1 MLRLGWFS
9 TGRGE
14 GSRGFLTLIQRQIES
29 GYLDVALEFVF
40 SNRERGEA
48 EGSDLFFKLVDDYG
62 LRLITLSSGR
72 YRREHGGGPI
82 SNHRGPFHQEVL
94 RLISGMELD
103 LCVLA
108 GYMLI
113 TSPEMCRRY
122 PMINL
127 HPALPEGP
135 AGTWQQVI
143 WRLIEEKAV
152 ESGVMVHEATEIVDT
167 GPVLTYCSFPIRGT
181 TFDLLWREAA
191 RGTIDD
197 LRAKGEDQPL
207 FRAIRREGLRR
218 EGPLLV
224 ETLRALARG
233 RLTLAGDNVLG
244 VTGATP
250 AGECL
255 DEEVERFLR
264 ANEA

>member
-14 GSRGFLTLIQRQIES
+14 GSIGFLELIHRQIES
-29 GYLDVALEFVF
+29 GYLDVGLEFVF

-48 EGSDLFFKLVDDYG
+48 DGSDRFFKLVQDYG
-62 LRLITLSSGR
+62 LRLITLSSAR

-82 SNHRGPFHQEVL
+82 SSHRDPFHQEVM
-94 RLISGMELD
+94 RLISGIELD

-113 TSPEMCRRY
+113 TSPEMCREY

-143 WRLIEEKAV
+143 WRLIEEEAR
-152 ESGVMVHEATEIVDT
+152 ESGVMAHEATEIVDE
-167 GPVLTYCSFPIRGT
+167 GPVLTYCSFPIRGA
-181 TFDLLWREAA
+181 TFDPLWRDAA
-191 RGTIDD
+191 RYTMDE
-197 LRAKGEDQPL
+197 LKAEGEDQPL
-207 FRAIRREGLRR
+207 FRAIRREGLLR

-224 ETLRALARG
+224 ETLRALAQG
-233 RLTLAGDNVLG
+233 RLKLADDNALG
-244 VTGATP
+244 IVGAP
-250 AGECL
+250 AAGKCL
-255 DEEVERFLR
+255 KEEVERFLR
-264 ANEA
+264 ADEA

>member
-1 MLRLGWFS
+1 MLKLGWFS

-14 GSRGFLTLIQRQIES
+14 GSRGFLRLIQRQIES
-29 GYLDVALEFVF
+29 GYLDVGIEFVF

-48 EGSDLFFKLVDDYG
+48 EGSDLFFKLVEDYG
-62 LRLITLSSGR
+62 LRLITLSSQR

-82 SNHRGPFHQEVL
+82 SNHRGPFHQEVM
-94 RLISGMELD
+94 RLISDVEQD
-103 LCVLA
+103 LCVAA

-127 HPALPEGP
+127 HPALPDGP
-135 AGTWQQVI
+135 AGTWQHVI

-152 ESGVMVHEATEIVDT
+152 ESGVMVHEATEVVDA
-167 GPVLTYCSFPIRGT
+167 GPVLTYCSFPIRGA
-181 TFDLLWREAA
+181 TFDPLWRDAA
-191 RGTIDD
+191 CSTIEE

-218 EGPLLV
+218 EGPLLI
-224 ETLRALARG
+224 ETLRALAQG
-233 RLTLAGDNVLG
+233 GLRLSGDSADRAGV
-244 VTGATP
+244 P
-250 AGECL
+250 IAGQCL
-255 DEEVERFLR
+255 NDEVEQFLM

>member
-1 MLRLGWFS
+1 M
-9 TGRGE
+9 E
-14 GSRGFLTLIQRQIES
+14 LIQSQIES
-29 GYLDVALEFVF
+29 GYLDVGLEFVF
-40 SNRERGEA
+40 CNRERGEA
-48 EGSDLFFKLVDDYG
+48 EGSDLFFKLVEDYG
-62 LRLITLSSGR
+62 LRLFTLSSGR

-82 SNHRGPFHQEVL
+82 SNHRGPFHQEVM
-94 RLISGMELD
+94 RLISGVELD
-103 LCVLA
+103 VCVLA

-152 ESGVMVHEATEIVDT
+152 ESGVMIHEATEIVDE

-181 TFDLLWREAA
+181 TFDPLWRETA
-191 RGTIDD
+191 GCTMEE
-197 LRAKGEDQPL
+197 LRAQGEEQPL

-224 ETLRALARG
+224 ETLRALAQG
-233 RLTLAGDNVLG
+233 RLKLDGDNVLG
-244 VTGATP
+244 VSDSPLTGQ
-250 AGECL
+250 CL
-255 DEEVERFLR
+255 NEEVEWFLR
-264 ANEA
+264 AKET